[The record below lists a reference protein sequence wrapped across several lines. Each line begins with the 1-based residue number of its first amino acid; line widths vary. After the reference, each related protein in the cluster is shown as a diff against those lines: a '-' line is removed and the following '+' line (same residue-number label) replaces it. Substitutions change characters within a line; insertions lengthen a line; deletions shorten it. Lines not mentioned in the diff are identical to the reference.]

1 MPVARYF
8 LFVGGVL
15 LALLFAVDLLVPKEP
30 ASAASA
36 VAAVAAATV
45 ENPTLRIR
53 SDHKWPERVV
63 YDTSLPTIVPP
74 AAAKT
79 VTAAVV
85 PAPAAEVAATAQ
97 MRESFAQ
104 LAPPEPIKP
113 EPQLQ
118 AKPKRKYAKV
128 RTAPPMRLVA
138 QHPGFGF
145 FGNNTW

>member
-15 LALLFAVDLLVPKEP
+15 LALLLAIDFYVPKEP
-30 ASAASA
+30 ALTTSAA
-36 VAAVAAATV
+36 AAPATV

-74 AAAKT
+74 PAAKI
-79 VTAAVV
+79 
-85 PAPAAEVAATAQ
+85 AATAEPAAPVEEISAKAQ
-97 MRESFAQ
+97 VRESFAQ
-104 LAPPEPIKP
+104 LTPREPIKP
-113 EPQLQ
+113 EPQVQ
-118 AKPKRKYAKV
+118 PKPKRKIAKV

-145 FGNNTW
+145 FGNSTW

>member
-15 LALLFAVDLLVPKEP
+15 LALLFALDLYVPREP
-30 ASAASA
+30 VPVSS
-36 VAAVAAATV
+36 VAAAAV
-45 ENPTLRIR
+45 QNPTLRIR

-74 AAAKT
+74 VVQTAEAAA
-79 VTAAVV
+79 VI
-85 PAPAAEVAATAQ
+85 PAPVSEISAKARA
-97 MRESFAQ
+97 RESFAQ
-104 LAPPEPIKP
+104 LSPPEPTKP

-118 AKPKRKYAKV
+118 PKPKRKIARNK
-128 RTAPPMRLVA
+128 TPPMRLVA

>member
-1 MPVARYF
+1 MPIARYF
-8 LFVGGVL
+8 FYVGGVL
-15 LALLFAVDLLVPKEP
+15 LALLFAMDTFVPKEP
-30 ASAASA
+30 VAGSTASAAPI
-36 VAAVAAATV
+36 

-74 AAAKT
+74 AAVK
-79 VTAAVV
+79 TAAAAL
-85 PAPAAEVAATAQ
+85 PAPPVAEISPNAQ
-97 MRESFAQ
+97 ASESFAQ

-118 AKPKRKYAKV
+118 PKPKRKIAKI